1 MKLAGEHT
9 STLPCHGLGSTRPGA
24 LLAGTRVPINSPPGL
39 SLWRLA
45 FVVVD
50 LVARFTSLGHD
61 VRGRFWCSWL
71 LRLTETRPFNR
82 FELSGRSPQARK
94 RPWLPRRWA
103 DLCSITADS
112 VMRGT
117 YRVWSSPAV
126 SRETTTRPLS
136 KLRAKSGETC
146 APMSPRIRSIL
157 LAKPGEAPPR
167 LWPASDFES
176 HSDMGPPARESPS
189 QPRAPQGAQIAQDMA
204 QTPRQPK
211 PVTTAK
217 HRGRERWDGRAPYRI
232 CPSRTT
238 PRWRVS
244 KREDK
249 RSGAPELD

>member
-1 MKLAGEHT
+1 VSQ
-9 STLPCHGLGSTRPGA
+9 STPRQ
-24 LLAGTRVPINSPPGL
+24 GL

-71 LRLTETRPFNR
+71 LRLTETRPLNR

-146 APMSPRIRSIL
+146 APMSPQIRSIL
-157 LAKPGEAPPR
+157 LAKPGGGTATSIAR
-167 LWPASDFES
+167 LGLRIAFRHGPSSTRVTIATARATGSANRSRHGSNTKTTEASDDSKASGEGTMGWPS
-176 HSDMGPPARESPS
+176 AISDLPQPHYAEVAR
-189 QPRAPQGAQIAQDMA
+189 
-204 QTPRQPK
+204 
-211 PVTTAK
+211 
-217 HRGRERWDGRAPYRI
+217 
-232 CPSRTT
+232 
-238 PRWRVS
+238 
-244 KREDK
+244 
-249 RSGAPELD
+249 